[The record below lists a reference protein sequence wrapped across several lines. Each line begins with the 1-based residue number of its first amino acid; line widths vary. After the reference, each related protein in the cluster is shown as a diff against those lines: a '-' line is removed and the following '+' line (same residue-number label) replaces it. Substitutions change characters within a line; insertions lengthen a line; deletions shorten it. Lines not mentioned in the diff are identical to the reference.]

1 VNYTA
6 VNSSGTDKVASLMR
20 NTAILFAS
28 LLAVSVLSGCGKRAV
43 TCKQSNKDYVG
54 AQEVPPL
61 KAPPGLE
68 APNTRNALKVPPLN
82 TPERMRGRDE
92 PCLDEPPPYS
102 TAKPTPTPAPA
113 PPPPSQPREVP
124 TQ

>member
-1 VNYTA
+1 MRST
-6 VNSSGTDKVASLMR
+6 SLI
-20 NTAILFAS
+20 AAS
-28 LLAVSVLSGCGKRAV
+28 LLAVSVLSGCGKHAV

-82 TPERMRGRDE
+82 TPERVRGRDE
-92 PCLDEPPPYS
+92 PCLDVPPPYS
-102 TAKPTPTPAPA
+102 TPKGAAPAPA
-113 PPPPSQPREVP
+113 AEAPKPQ
-124 TQ
+124 